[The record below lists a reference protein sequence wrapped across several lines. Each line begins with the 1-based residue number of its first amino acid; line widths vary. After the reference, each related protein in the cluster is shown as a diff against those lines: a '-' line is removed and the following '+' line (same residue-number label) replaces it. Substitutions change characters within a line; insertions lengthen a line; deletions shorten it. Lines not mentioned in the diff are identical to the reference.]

1 MFSKTKHL
9 AIVCLV
15 GIICACSSTKEIPEG
30 KRISVLDMPEK
41 SFVASKA
48 AKSVTVSKET
58 DVKNWLQVSS
68 NAKHTTGN
76 FSASTNMK
84 ELWSVNF
91 GKGSG
96 SRNMLLARP
105 IVVNNIVYTQDVEG
119 TVSAFDL
126 ANGHKIFKQ
135 KLKPENKSDSGS
147 TMNGSGLASDGK
159 NIYALTGFG
168 GVFALNASTGDIL
181 WRKDLDTPLRASPT
195 VKGGT
200 LLVQTIDNQLFAFD
214 TADGSEIWTYEIS
227 AEETVLAGSA
237 APAYDDQKE
246 IVVAAFSNG
255 ELQAFNS
262 RIGYPLWSNNL
273 VGPSQFGSIS
283 QINTVKGLP
292 VIDKGVVYATGN
304 SNQTLAANIETGDI
318 VWQRDIGSVNTPLVD
333 EQAVFIVSN
342 NFELLALD
350 KSTGETLW
358 QKPLLEN
365 IKAKKRRE
373 LYISDP
379 LLINS
384 ELMLVVSNGLV
395 LTFNPHNGEQKSEF
409 NIKED
414 VPFAPVV
421 SQKTILFTTNDADLI
436 AFK

>member
-1 MFSKTKHL
+1 MFLKTKHL

-15 GIICACSSTKEIPEG
+15 GVACACSSSKEIPEG

-41 SFVASKA
+41 TFVASHA
-48 AKSVTVSKET
+48 SKSVNISKET
-58 DVKNWLQVSS
+58 EIKNWLQVSS
-68 NAKHTTGN
+68 NAKHTTKN
-76 FSASTNMK
+76 ISASKDMK
-84 ELWSVNF
+84 ESWSINF

-105 IVVNNIVYTQDVEG
+105 IVLNDIIYTQDVEG
-119 TVSAFDL
+119 TVKAFDL
-126 ANGHKIFKQ
+126 ATGHQVFKQ
-135 KLKPENKSDSGS
+135 KLKPENKSDSKS
-147 TMNGSGLASDGK
+147 AMNGSGLASDGR

-168 GVFALNASTGDIL
+168 GVFALNASNGDIL
-181 WRKDLDTPLRASPT
+181 WRKDLDTPLRSSPT
-195 VKGGT
+195 VEKGKIF
-200 LLVQTIDNQLFAFD
+200 VQTIDNQLLALD
-214 TADGSEIWTYEIS
+214 TTDGSEIWTYSIS

-273 VGPSQFGSIS
+273 VGPTQFGSTA

-292 VIDKGVVYATGN
+292 VIDNGVVYATGN
-304 SNQTLAANIETGDI
+304 SNQTLAANLENGELL
-318 VWQRDIGSVNTPLVD
+318 WQRAIGSVNTPLVD

-342 NFELLALD
+342 NFELYALD

-358 QKPLLEN
+358 QKHLLED

-395 LTFNPHNGEQKSEF
+395 LTFNPRTGEPKSAYDLE
-409 NIKED
+409 ED
-414 VPFAPVV
+414 VPFAPIVAH
-421 SQKTILFTTNDADLI
+421 KTILFTTNDADLI
-436 AFK
+436 AFE